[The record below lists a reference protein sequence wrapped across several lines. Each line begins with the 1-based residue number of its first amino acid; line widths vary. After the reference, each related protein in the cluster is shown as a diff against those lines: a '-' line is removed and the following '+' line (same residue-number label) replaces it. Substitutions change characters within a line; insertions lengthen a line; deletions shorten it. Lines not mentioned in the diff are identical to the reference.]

1 MKKEV
6 PRLAKK
12 LKALRNELR
21 LTQKEVADRASVTE
35 SAYRAYELGDRNPK
49 PEILKRIAAALE
61 VRPEYLSAPVFEN
74 RHEFVYA
81 VLDCEDLF
89 GYTARDFNGIATIAP
104 SCDSKTRFF
113 EKFVRDWS
121 EVRKKLDDCEID
133 EEEYAEWKRTY
144 DSGV

>member
-12 LKALRNELR
+12 LRMLRSELR

-49 PEILKRIAAALE
+49 PEVLKRIAAALE

-89 GYTARDFNGIATIAP
+89 GYTARDFDGIAAIAP
-104 SCDSKTRFF
+104 SCDSKAHFF
-113 EKFVRDWS
+113 EEFVRDWS
-121 EVRKKLDDCEID
+121 EARKKLDDCEID
-133 EEEYAEWKRTY
+133 EKEYVEWKRTY